1 MTPRTRSAF
10 ARGKRGNIAA
20 AILILWTTLATIGCA
35 APEVEVKA
43 PTGEN
48 TVAIASVPVPPSCQ
62 KAVARQSR
70 RAGFALVIQAADVL
84 APDIISCIDDF
95 YRKIHAVRGV
105 LSIQSVTDEQVLVP
119 GDLGVSAEPF
129 VPPEGLD
136 RSGRLARVGHF
147 AGLIDPALLS
157 PDLRVTALIVKL
169 LPTSKENARAEI
181 RKQLV
186 ELAKTAPA
194 GLRATLSE
202 YPVAAR
208 ESLTWKTKTSLA
220 ALKIIDDSL
229 RGGGVI
235 EIGAACGR
243 NDCLLDPG
251 NVRAIDSLEKI
262 IHSLPRVRASR
273 SFVHVLRFANRASG
287 HNSLPESA
295 DASLRL
301 LAVMDTS
308 SGIDLHTDKK
318 FRRAT
323 IRVHFTTGN
332 AADYCN
338 LGKALKKQAS
348 KATSQA
354 LRFYVKRPGREG
366 F

>member
-1 MTPRTRSAF
+1 MTPRT
-10 ARGKRGNIAA
+10 GNMFVRFGHVTSPLAC
-20 AILILWTTLATIGCA
+20 LILWTTLAAIGCSQ
-35 APEVEVKA
+35 PKPQVKA
-43 PTGEN
+43 PAGER
-48 TVAIASVPVPPSCQ
+48 TVVIASVPVTPSCQ
-62 KAVARQSR
+62 RAVARQSG

-84 APDIISCIDDF
+84 APDVISGLDEL
-95 YRKIHAVRGV
+95 YRKIHAIRGV
-105 LSIQSVTDEQVLVP
+105 LSIQSMTDEQVLVP

-129 VPPEGLD
+129 MPPEGLD
-136 RSGRLARVGHF
+136 RDGRLARVGQF

-169 LPTSKENARAEI
+169 LPTSDENARADI
-181 RKQLV
+181 RKRLL

-194 GLRATLSE
+194 ALRVMLSE

-208 ESLTWKTKTSLA
+208 ESLTWKTETSVA
-220 ALKIIDDSL
+220 ALKIINESL

-235 EIGAACGR
+235 EIGVACGR
-243 NDCLLDPG
+243 DDCLLDPG
-251 NVRAIDSLEKI
+251 NLSAIDSLEKS
-262 IHSLPRVRASR
+262 IHSFARVKASW

-287 HNSLPESA
+287 SNSLPESA
-295 DASLRL
+295 DAALRL

-318 FRRAT
+318 FRHGT

-332 AADYCN
+332 AADYCS
-338 LGKALKKQAS
+338 LGKALKKAS
-348 KATSQA
+348 KDASSEK
-354 LRFYVKRPGREG
+354 LRFYVKRPGRED